1 MPLAKNVMRAGIS
14 AGAAR
19 AINGNEVN
27 SAVTATG
34 TTVSDA
40 AAVKADV
47 NIITAGASATGVQ
60 LSSGTPGDSQV
71 VYNSTSTDKVVYPPT
86 GVAINQLAANSGFV
100 LAPRTACSVLL
111 VKSTAAVGFIS
122 A

>member
-14 AGAAR
+14 ANAAK

-34 TTVSDA
+34 TAVSDA
-40 AAVKADV
+40 AAVNADV
-47 NIITAGASATGVQ
+47 NIITAGASATGVK
-60 LSSGTPGDSQV
+60 LSSGSPGDSQV
-71 VYNSTSTDKVVYPPT
+71 VYNSTTSDKIVYPPT
-86 GVAINQLAANSGFV
+86 GVAINQLGTNAGFI
-100 LAPRTACSVLL
+100 LAPRTACKVLL
-111 VKSTAAVGFIS
+111 VKATAAVGFLS